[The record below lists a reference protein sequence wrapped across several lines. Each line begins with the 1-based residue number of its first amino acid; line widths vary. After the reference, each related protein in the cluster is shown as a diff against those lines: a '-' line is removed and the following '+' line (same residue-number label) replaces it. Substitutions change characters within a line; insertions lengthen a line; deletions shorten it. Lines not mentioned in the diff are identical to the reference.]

1 MVDLEPNLLCFV
13 SELRLETLAKE
24 LGEARTKD
32 NGAALEMFCLHRQN
46 FNVDF

>member
-1 MVDLEPNLLCFV
+1 MDLEPNLLCFV
-13 SELRLETLAKE
+13 SEHRLEILAKE

>member
-13 SELRLETLAKE
+13 SELRLEILAKE
-24 LGEARTKD
+24 LGEARTED
-32 NGAALEMFCLHRQN
+32 NGAALEMFRRHRQN